1 MYDLFVTTS
10 HQRPN
15 NVNLITENS
24 DSALNIVKNS
34 HNNTI
39 SLKLVFSVEISF
51 EFRNYNLIHYTKDN
65 PFRLNWT
72 LSQLKCLVKH
82 WRSLMQIWHLPL
94 REVSKYGVFS
104 GPYFPAF
111 VLNTGRYS
119 VSLRIQSKCRK
130 IQTKKNSVLVLF
142 FTQCTFTGITE

>member
-10 HQRPN
+10 HQRAN

-34 HNNTI
+34 HNNTV

-130 IQTKKNSVLVLF
+130 IQTKKNSVLGLF